1 MDKTG
6 ITMIGLSN
14 SGKSCYLYAM
24 YAQMAFGV
32 NGFTFI
38 PDDFD
43 KGLDLEDQW
52 LKIVEEGKW
61 PDGTTESTDYVFDC
75 SHSFRRLMSFHWHDY
90 RGNILKDRNDS
101 EQVEL
106 FNRINQSNSLIFCI
120 SAELLI
126 DLLNGSQ
133 KAQFE
138 LRRYNDLLNKYCN
151 INNRTVPI
159 SIAIT
164 KIDLIAHDQSIFI
177 NGIKQLK
184 EKYLNS
190 LFNENGNWF
199 VMFVPVTLGEGLK
212 KQQGGVVTGTIA
224 PKNIHLP
231 VMFAIYATFNELF
244 NQTKNTSEELKR
256 SMTSELNKS
265 DWTKL
270 WNGDSSNY
278 YRNELEK
285 NNANLEAIG
294 KDLAR
299 ITAEFRDNSCLFF
312 FNGRKITV

>member
-61 PDGTTESTDYVFDC
+61 PDSNVESSDYVFDC
-75 SHSFRRLMSFHWHDY
+75 SHSFRKLMSFQWHDY
-90 RGNILKDRNDS
+90 RGNILKERNDS
-101 EQVEL
+101 EQTEL

-120 SAELLI
+120 SAEILI
-126 DLLNGSQ
+126 DLLKGSQ
-133 KAQFE
+133 KAQSE
-138 LRRYNDLLNKYCN
+138 LRLYSALFNKYCI

-159 SIAIT
+159 TIAIT
-164 KIDLIAHDQSIFI
+164 KCDLIASDQSIFI
-177 NGIKQLK
+177 NGIRLLK
-184 EKYLNS
+184 EEYLKT
-190 LFNENGNWF
+190 LFTDGGNWF
-199 VMFVPVTLGEGLK
+199 VMFVPVTLGKGLLNQEGK
-212 KQQGGVVTGTIA
+212 VSGTIA

-231 VMFAIYATFNELF
+231 VMFAIYATFNELL

-256 SMTSELNKS
+256 SMTSELTKS
-265 DWTKL
+265 DWTKF

-294 KDLAR
+294 IDLAR
-299 ITAEFRDNSCLFF
+299 ITAEFRDHSCLFF
-312 FNGRKITV
+312 YNGKKVTV

>member
-61 PDGTTESTDYVFDC
+61 PDSNVESSDYVFDC
-75 SHSFRRLMSFHWHDY
+75 SHSFRKLISFHWHDY
-90 RGNILKDRNDS
+90 RGNILKERNNS
-101 EQVEL
+101 EKTEL
-106 FNRINQSNSLIFCI
+106 FNKINQSNSLILCI

-126 DLLNGSQ
+126 ALLNGSQ
-133 KAQFE
+133 SAALEIAK
-138 LRRYNDLLNKYCN
+138 YGKILLDYRN
-151 INNRTVPI
+151 ISNRTIPI

-164 KIDLIAHDQSIFI
+164 KSDIIAHDQSIFI

-190 LFNENGNWF
+190 LFTDNGNWF
-199 VMFVPVTLGEGLK
+199 VMFVPVMLGEGLLNQEGK
-212 KQQGGVVTGTIA
+212 VSGTIA

-231 VMFAIYATFNELF
+231 VMFAIYATFNELH

-265 DWTKL
+265 DWTKF

-285 NNANLEAIG
+285 NNANLEAIS

-312 FNGRKITV
+312 YNGKKVTV